1 MLVVSRAGSGEPMVL
16 VHGIGSN
23 RQVWDRMRPALDSA
37 FDVIALDLPG
47 FGDSPPLEPAKRTTF
62 GLADAIEAEM
72 DRQGL
77 SDAHLVGNSMGGWIV
92 LELARR
98 GRARTVTAISP
109 VGGATRREAR
119 LSLPVLQAHRIGA
132 KLAAPVADTLSKSSL
147 VRRLT
152 MSGQMT
158 RPQDVR
164 PEAAAFAT
172 RSLAACE
179 SWNELVHDIA
189 QNNDLIENNASR
201 LAEISAPVLITW
213 GRSDRVLPRS
223 QGPRLQ
229 AAIPGSELRVLPG
242 VGHVPMLDQPD
253 LMARIVV
260 EHASAGR
267 A

>member
-1 MLVVSRAGSGEPMVL
+1 MLVVSRAGSGEPMIL

-37 FDVIALDLPG
+37 FDVTALDLPG
-47 FGDSPPLEPAKRTTF
+47 FGESAALEPEQRTTF
-62 GLADAIEAEM
+62 GLADAVEAEM
-72 DRQGL
+72 ERQGF
-77 SDAHLVGNSMGGWIV
+77 SEAHLVGNSMGGWIV

-119 LSLPVLQAHRIGA
+119 ISLVVLQAHRIGA
-132 KLAAPVADTLSKSSL
+132 KLGAPFAGTLSKSSL

-158 RPQDVR
+158 RPQDVP
-164 PEAAAFAT
+164 PEIAAFAT
-172 RSLAACE
+172 RSLAAAE
-179 SWNELVHDIA
+179 SWSELVHDISR
-189 QNNDLIENNASR
+189 NSDLIENNAPR
-201 LAEISAPVLITW
+201 FAAITAPVLITW
-213 GRSDRVLPRS
+213 GRSDRVLTRRL
-223 QGPRLQ
+223 GPRLQ

-253 LMARIVV
+253 LIARIVI
-260 EHASAGR
+260 EHAAAR
-267 A
+267 AA